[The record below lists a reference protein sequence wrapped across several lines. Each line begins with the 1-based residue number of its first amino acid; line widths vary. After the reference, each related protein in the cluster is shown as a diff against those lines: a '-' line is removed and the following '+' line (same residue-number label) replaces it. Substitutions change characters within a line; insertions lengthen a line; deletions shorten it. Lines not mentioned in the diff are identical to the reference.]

1 MDNKLNLLDSFQ
13 RNLFSYLNNYQPQM
27 LKDDDVE
34 EFIVQ
39 RANSAH
45 SAYLQSS
52 LRGEPH
58 YLAMEEAN
66 TVLHG
71 GLEFSPVSF
80 IQETYE
86 EKKKEVLDVDKAL
99 DIYDKAKGIFSQCSG
114 DFEDIE
120 EEIKLKERLV
130 SFFD

>member
-1 MDNKLNLLDSFQ
+1 MDNKLNFLDSFQ

-27 LKDDDVE
+27 LKDEDVG
-34 EFIVQ
+34 EFIVK

-45 SAYLQSS
+45 DAYLQSS

-66 TVLHG
+66 AVLHE
-71 GLEFSPVSF
+71 GLEFSLVSF

-86 EKKKEVLDVDKAL
+86 EKKKELFDIDKAL
-99 DIYDKAKGIFSQCSG
+99 GVYDKAKGLFAQCSG
-114 DFEDIE
+114 GFEDVE
-120 EEIKLKERLV
+120 EENELKERLV

>member
-1 MDNKLNLLDSFQ
+1 MDKKLNLLDSFQ

-27 LKDDDVE
+27 LKDDEVR

-45 SAYLQSS
+45 SAYLQRS

-66 TVLHG
+66 TVLHE

-80 IQETYE
+80 IQESYE
-86 EKKKEVLDVDKAL
+86 EKKKEALDVEKAL
-99 DIYDKAKGIFSQCSG
+99 DIYYKAKGLFAQCCG
-114 DFEDIE
+114 DFEVHTI
-120 EEIKLKERLV
+120 
-130 SFFD
+130 SFFSLV